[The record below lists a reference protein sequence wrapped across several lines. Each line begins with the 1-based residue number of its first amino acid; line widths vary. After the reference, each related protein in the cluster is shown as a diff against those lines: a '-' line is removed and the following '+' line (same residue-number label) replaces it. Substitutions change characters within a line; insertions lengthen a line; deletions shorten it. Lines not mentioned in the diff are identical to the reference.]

1 MTTNAQPVRLS
12 ACLIVKNEERRL
24 PGCLASVAF
33 CDELIV
39 VDSGSTDRTVAI
51 ASGAGAVVLE
61 RPWAGFAAQ
70 RNIALDQARGEWVLE
85 VDADERITA
94 RLREEI
100 LALVADPPPEVD
112 NAMIPL
118 RQLFLGAALGP
129 SAMYPA
135 CRMRLFRRERYRH
148 DLRRTVHEGLWPAG
162 RSAYLDG
169 DLEHVLAE
177 SLRETVHDVNAYS
190 RLESMQLHDT
200 STRALT
206 VGILV
211 RPAVKFVYRSVLL
224 GGWRDGWA
232 GITKIAFDCLYDSL
246 TWVRHLRS
254 GDQARDLREPS
265 GRDQG
270 AGHGGHF
277 GSVIGYSG
285 PVRIAAVARGA
296 KDTAAAHEWLK
307 DAERGGADAVLITDS
322 DPPSASVRTARIEGP
337 GPLSVLRAITVESQH
352 NPIEVL
358 AIGSGRERRAA
369 KLLPGQSR
377 GSIAPVSLGADPAEL
392 IDDVLSRRS
401 R

>member
-1 MTTNAQPVRLS
+1 MRTKAQPLRLS
-12 ACLIVKNEERRL
+12 ACLIVKDEEERL
-24 PGCLASVAF
+24 AGCLASVAF

-51 ASGAGAVVLE
+51 ASAAGAVVLE
-61 RPWAGFAAQ
+61 RPWGGFAAQ
-70 RNIALDQARGEWVLE
+70 RNIALDEAGGEWVLE
-85 VDADERITA
+85 VDADERITPS
-94 RLREEI
+94 LRDEI

-148 DLRRTVHEGLWPAG
+148 DVRRTVHEGLWPAG

-169 DLEHVLAE
+169 DLEHILAE
-177 SLRETVHDVNAYS
+177 SLRETVRDLSAYT

-200 STRALT
+200 SMHALI
-206 VGILV
+206 VGIAV
-211 RPAVKFVYRSVLL
+211 RPAVKLLYRSLLL
-224 GGWRDGWA
+224 GGWRDGLA
-232 GITKIAFDCLYDSL
+232 GITKIAIDCLYDSL

-254 GDQARDLREPS
+254 GDRGRDVREPRGTAA
-265 GRDQG
+265 GRSR
-270 AGHGGHF
+270 GGHF

-285 PVRIAAVARGA
+285 PVRIAAIARGA
-296 KDTAAAHEWLK
+296 KQTAAAHDWLK
-307 DAERGGADAVLITDS
+307 GAERAGADAVLITDS
-322 DPPSASVRTARIEGP
+322 EPPFRSVRTARIAGP
-337 GPLSVLRAITVESQH
+337 GPLSLLRAITAESQR

-358 AIGSGRERRAA
+358 VLGSGGARRAA
-369 KLLPGQSR
+369 RLLPSQSR
-377 GSIAPVSLGADPAEL
+377 GSIAPVSLGADTGEL
-392 IDDVLSRRS
+392 INDVLRHRP